1 MKDIGKIRLKKRLAR
16 KIRVRKK
23 INGTALQPRVC
34 VRRSLNHMVAQVI
47 DDVSQKS
54 LVQITTNSKEF
65 QSKNSS
71 LTKVEQSTEL
81 GKLVAEKTLALGIKK
96 VVFDRGGFVY
106 HGRVKA
112 VADGARSAG
121 LEI

>member
-23 INGTALQPRVC
+23 VNGTPQQPRVC
-34 VRRSLNHMVAQVI
+34 VRRSLNHMVAQMV
-47 DDVSQKS
+47 DDVNQKS
-54 LVQITTNSKEF
+54 LAQITTNSKEF
-65 QSKNSS
+65 QSANGAK
-71 LTKVEQSTEL
+71 TKVEQSSEL
-81 GKLVAEKTLALGIKK
+81 GKLIAEKAIALGIKK